1 MPSYVLSMHQELVK
15 SNIQRHMKIFCYSHT
30 MLKINTT
37 TSAAIDSLPKDETLV
52 IETPNGH
59 QTFLAKPLYNALHQH
74 FPNVT
79 FETLQTLIRDNYAF
93 GLHIAK
99 EHNQAPLQTVE
110 INNVLSVPL
119 VSKGSFIAGVAYPRP
134 SAA

>member
-1 MPSYVLSMHQELVK
+1 
-15 SNIQRHMKIFCYSHT
+15 

-79 FETLQTLIRDNYAF
+79 FETLQTLQTLIRDNYAF

-99 EHNQAPLQTVE
+99 EHNQAPLQSVE

-119 VSKGSFIAGVAYPRP
+119 VVKGSFIDGVVYPRP